1 MIRNKT
7 KLNETQIGVLICIQF
22 LTPIYPFLVIFIWL
36 FRQKYTN
43 FISFSRFCNL
53 CYHKFAFSKRF
64 LVSVTRIR
72 IMALRDVMSRKISFD
87 SDSQPLKG
95 AETSCDFPISSVVRM
110 PKSSTT
116 WDSRQLNS

>member
-7 KLNETQIGVLICIQF
+7 KLNETNWGFDMQSVLNTNLSF
-22 LTPIYPFLVIFIWL
+22 FSYFIWL

-72 IMALRDVMSRKISFD
+72 IVALRDVMSRKISFD

-110 PKSSTT
+110 PKSSAT